1 MANERVLFITT
12 RAPESGVIFGSS
24 LYLVTAHWVLRCSGN
39 NASAPDDPDERESTT
54 FIRKRDIV
62 YQKGGATSSTASVG
76 ASPVEGG
83 HTGNAITVIIKTGD
97 DLTPPA
103 QAPAGWVATNGVS
116 WDTAVAEINAAIIYA
131 QQTQDERA
139 SRVVG
144 SGLGFHHDD

>member
-12 RAPESGVIFGSS
+12 RAPTSGITFGSS
-24 LYLVTAHWVLRCSGN
+24 LYMVTAHWVLRCSGN

-62 YQKGGATSSTASVG
+62 YRSGGTYSSTASVG

-83 HTGNAITVIIKTGD
+83 HTGNAITTVIKSGD

-103 QAPAGWVATNGVS
+103 DAPAGWVATNGVS
-116 WDTAVAEINAAIIYA
+116 WATAVAEIDAAIMMCAIIPC
-131 QQTQDERA
+131 
-139 SRVVG
+139 
-144 SGLGFHHDD
+144 